1 MELRPLTILAALTL
15 ATMLTP
21 VLPAVAGAKHQTQ
34 VVVRFYPQTG
44 SQGGEFSRP
53 VTLKHSG
60 KQVFMGTM
68 PLINER
74 DVISAQTFPAA
85 DGSFGAYFKLD
96 SHGTNLVMQHTLS
109 QRGTFLFAF
118 FNGRDVI
125 DLYVDRPVQDGI
137 IAIPRGL
144 TPEEVALIDQNFPE
158 IGQEGKKPKK
168 VAPKPKPKPKPT
180 PADER

>member
-1 MELRPLTILAALTL
+1 MQLPRSIFRCATSFAVTILCVSSAW
-15 ATMLTP
+15 
-21 VLPAVAGAKHQTQ
+21 AGAKPQAPLAI
-34 VVVRFYPQTG
+34 RFHPQTG
-44 SQGGEFSRP
+44 NQGGEFSRA
-53 VTLKHSG
+53 VTLQHSG

-85 DGSFGAYFKLD
+85 DGSLGAYFKLD
-96 SHGTNLVMQHTLS
+96 AHGTNLVMQHTLS

-118 FNGRDVI
+118 INGRAVI

-144 TPEEVALIDQNFPE
+144 TPEEVILIEQKFPI
-158 IGQEGKKPKK
+158 IGQEGKKPQRATPKATP
-168 VAPKPKPKPKPT
+168 APK
-180 PADER
+180 E

>member
-1 MELRPLTILAALTL
+1 
-15 ATMLTP
+15 
-21 VLPAVAGAKHQTQ
+21 
-34 VVVRFYPQTG
+34 
-44 SQGGEFSRP
+44 
-53 VTLKHSG
+53 
-60 KQVFMGTM
+60 MGTM

-74 DVISAQTFPAA
+74 DIVSAHTFPAP

-118 FNGRDVI
+118 FNGRAVL

-137 IAIPRGL
+137 IAIPHGL
-144 TPEEVALIDQNFPE
+144 LAEEVALIEQKFPP

-168 VAPKPKPKPKPT
+168 APVTQQVKPTPNPKPT
-180 PADER
+180 PKPAP